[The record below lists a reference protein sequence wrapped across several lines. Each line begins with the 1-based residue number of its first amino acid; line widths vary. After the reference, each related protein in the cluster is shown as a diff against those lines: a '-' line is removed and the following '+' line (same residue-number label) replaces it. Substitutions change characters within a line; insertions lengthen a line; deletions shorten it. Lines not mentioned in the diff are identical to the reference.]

1 MRTKKRIIV
10 ATLDYNVF
18 RSVSQRLARDDYEI
32 CLVQKDAAVLT
43 EILDGQVDLLMLDLE
58 LAGVLGLDLLPVI
71 RRIRPRLPV
80 ILITDDVTQRI
91 RKVAAEQGITYQVF
105 KPVSAPE
112 ADDIVSI
119 AERVITKTSLPV
131 PVE

>member
-1 MRTKKRIIV
+1 MRTKMRIIV
-10 ATLDYNVF
+10 ATLDYSVF
-18 RSVSQRLARDDYEI
+18 RSLSQRLARDDYEI

-112 ADDIVSI
+112 ADDIISI
-119 AERVITKTSLPV
+119 MERVITKTSLPV